1 MRIKKLVSKE
11 TRQLATSL
19 FKALDLLTLIA
30 SKPDGI
36 GIQDL
41 VSDMSLPR
49 TSLLRLLD
57 SLIHYGLVSR
67 DGSRRYFATE
77 MFREWR
83 KEDPDQHLK
92 DRFAPMM
99 RRITDELGEMTTI
112 GCLSGRGIRHIHC
125 EEPDCRVRVIPPVG
139 RQFAIEK
146 MAMGKLV
153 LTVRPDLIPEG
164 VGEGFLQDLEAI
176 REQGYAMN
184 FAESEDA
191 IIAWGTWLGEPGPLT
206 PLFAVTW
213 PDFRFSEESL
223 ERAIELLR
231 QESARIGPFPY
242 FR

>member
-1 MRIKKLVSKE
+1 MRMKGAVSKE

-30 SKPDGI
+30 SKPGGI

-57 SLIHYGLVSR
+57 SLIHYGLVAR

-92 DRFAPMM
+92 DRYGPMM
-99 RRITDELGEMTTI
+99 RRITRELGEMTTI

-139 RQFAIEK
+139 RQFAIET
-146 MAMGKLV
+146 MAMGKMV

-164 VGEGFLQDLEAI
+164 VNEGFLEELESI
-176 REQGYAMN
+176 RSQRCAMN
-184 FAESEDA
+184 LAESEEA
-191 IIAWGTWLGEPGPLT
+191 IVAWGTWLGEPGPLT

-213 PDFRFSEESL
+213 PDFRFSDESL
-223 ERAIELLR
+223 ERAVELLR
-231 QESARIGPFPY
+231 EESAKVGPFPY
-242 FR
+242 FD